1 MTPAEKQDIFI
12 ELIQTHKGIFYKVV
26 NAYCRCAGDRNDL
39 MQEILIQLWRSFDRY
54 SGQVQYSTWM
64 YRIALNVAIS
74 FYRKTSTRKSVF
86 SGELVSLSNFPDD
99 AGNDETEANIALL
112 YRFISECND
121 LDKALIIFYLEE
133 KPYKEISVI
142 MGITE
147 TNVATKISRIKKLLK
162 KKFEHIH

>member
-1 MTPAEKQDIFI
+1 MTPVEKQDVFI
-12 ELIQTHKGIFYKVV
+12 ELIQTHKGILYKVV
-26 NAYCRCAGDRNDL
+26 NAYCRSAGDRRDL
-39 MQEILIQLWRSFDRY
+39 MQEILIQLWKSFDRY

-74 FYRKTSTRKSVF
+74 FYRKTSTRKSLF
-86 SGELVSLSNFPDD
+86 SDERASLLNFPDSIE
-99 AGNDETEANIALL
+99 NNEKETNIALL

-133 KPYKEISVI
+133 KPYKEIAAI

-162 KKFEHIH
+162 KKFENIH